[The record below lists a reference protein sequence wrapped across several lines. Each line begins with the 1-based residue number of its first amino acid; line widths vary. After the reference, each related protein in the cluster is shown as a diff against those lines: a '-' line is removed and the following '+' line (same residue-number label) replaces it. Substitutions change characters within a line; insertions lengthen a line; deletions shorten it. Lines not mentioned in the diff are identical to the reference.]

1 MWPTLAL
8 VYALVISKIK
18 VAKPI
23 LFAIGIG
30 LTVVAIII
38 EFAWPVITVAL
49 SSGSLL
55 AILIAFV
62 GANSWGL
69 YSAVTR
75 RFGDV
80 SGGSAVTP
88 LYPLSCGA
96 IAALMIVIGGGDRVD
111 SSLADLKISVPALFA
126 ALFNFI
132 AYLCWDI
139 GLRKGNIFSLTL
151 LADFIPW
158 MSLAAVSLLLGVE
171 LNWRTLMSAL
181 LLVAG
186 AVIARLSA
194 MRREIA

>member
-1 MWPTLAL
+1 
-8 VYALVISKIK
+8 
-18 VAKPI
+18 
-23 LFAIGIG
+23 
-30 LTVVAIII
+30 
-38 EFAWPVITVAL
+38 
-49 SSGSLL
+49 
-55 AILIAFV
+55 
-62 GANSWGL
+62 
-69 YSAVTR
+69 
-75 RFGDV
+75 
-80 SGGSAVTP
+80 
-88 LYPLSCGA
+88 
-96 IAALMIVIGGGDRVD
+96 
-111 SSLADLKISVPALFA
+111 LADLKISVPALFA